1 LETAKLFY
9 YKVKTVK
16 TNNILVLTPLS
27 KNIFLNMSN
36 KKEKTVE
43 EILAWNEIEIPM
55 DWETFQ
61 ELAAEFPAHEAE
73 LELYTKRPN

>member
-1 LETAKLFY
+1 M
-9 YKVKTVK
+9 
-16 TNNILVLTPLS
+16 S
-27 KNIFLNMSN
+27 K

-73 LELYTKRPN
+73 LQLYSKRPN